1 MDDAEPSW
9 ANRPNARD
17 DARDDARDES
27 NDEAGETERSEQGE
41 AGEAERS
48 EEDETDALGA
58 FEGLRVSEYSEY
70 TESRDTEA
78 LKALEALEALGEMR
92 IHCPETAFDELVRT
106 LSALDENEP
115 GSVEKAAELAA
126 EYDRCIGDLSMFQR
140 AMVRVAASTAGPET
154 RRLAARAG
162 FRSIAR
168 AVLRIRDKKKRE
180 DRTLKLKLSA
190 ESKLSKQKQRQ
201 RQKRNQ
207 KLKPNEDKIQS
218 TTWTMTRRE

>member
-1 MDDAEPSW
+1 MYDAEPIW

-17 DARDDARDES
+17 DARDDA
-27 NDEAGETERSEQGE
+27 
-41 AGEAERS
+41 
-48 EEDETDALGA
+48 DALGA
-58 FEGLRVSEYSEY
+58 FEGL
-70 TESRDTEA
+70 TLHDTKA
-78 LKALEALEALGEMR
+78 LDALEALEALGEMS

-201 RQKRNQ
+201 KRNQ

>member
-1 MDDAEPSW
+1 MDYAEPGW

-17 DARDDARDES
+17 DARYDARDES
-27 NDEAGETERSEQGE
+27 NDEAGEAERSEEDE

-48 EEDETDALGA
+48 EEDEADALGA
-58 FEGLRVSEYSEY
+58 FEGL
-70 TESRDTEA
+70 TLRDT
-78 LKALEALEALGEMR
+78 KALEALEALGEMS

-180 DRTLKLKLSA
+180 DRTLKLKLNA

-201 RQKRNQ
+201 RQTQRQREKRNQ
-207 KLKPNEDKIQS
+207 KLKPNPNNG
-218 TTWTMTRRE
+218 R

>member
-1 MDDAEPSW
+1 MDDAETNWP
-9 ANRPNARD
+9 D
-17 DARDDARDES
+17 DERDERDHS
-27 NDEAGETERSEQGE
+27 
-41 AGEAERS
+41 
-48 EEDETDALGA
+48 DALGA
-58 FEGLRVSEYSEY
+58 FEGLRLSEYP
-70 TESRDTEA
+70 ESRDTQDTQ
-78 LKALEALEALGEMR
+78 ALEALEALGEMS

-162 FRSIAR
+162 FRSMAR
-168 AVLRIRDKKKRE
+168 AGLRIRDKKKRE
-180 DRTLKLKLSA
+180 TRTLKLKLSA

-207 KLKPNEDKIQS
+207 TLKPNEDKIES
-218 TTWTMTRRE
+218 TKWTMTRRE

>member
-1 MDDAEPSW
+1 MDDTETNW
-9 ANRPNARD
+9 VNRSDARYDGRD
-17 DARDDARDES
+17 D
-27 NDEAGETERSEQGE
+27 EAI
-41 AGEAERS
+41 
-48 EEDETDALGA
+48 ALGA
-58 FEGLRVSEYSEY
+58 FEGLRVSEYSENSQDA
-70 TESRDTEA
+70 ESQHTKA
-78 LKALEALEALGEMR
+78 LEALEALEALGEMR

-126 EYDRCIGDLSMFQR
+126 EYDRCIGDLSAFQR

-180 DRTLKLKLSA
+180 TRTLKLDPESKSKSNL
-190 ESKLSKQKQRQ
+190 SKLSKLSKLSRLS
-201 RQKRNQ
+201 RVKLNQ
-207 KLKPNEDKIQS
+207 KHKSKSKPSQRD
-218 TTWTMTRRE
+218 TWTMRRE

>member
-1 MDDAEPSW
+1 MSLRPLWEKLKKMDDVEPSW
-9 ANRPNARD
+9 GNRPNARD
-17 DARDDARDES
+17 DARDDADES
-27 NDEAGETERSEQGE
+27 NDGADDERDERDEA
-41 AGEAERS
+41 
-48 EEDETDALGA
+48 DALGA
-58 FEGLRVSEYSEY
+58 FEGLRLSEYP
-70 TESRDTEA
+70 ESRDTQDAE
-78 LKALEALEALGEMR
+78 ALEALEALGEMS

-201 RQKRNQ
+201 KRNQ